1 MSEPARSSS
10 LLLRPFEA
18 LLNRNIAASTAAKSL
33 CQRLDAK
40 VLALHVDGVPLNIY
54 CKSVGDRMKLATS
67 YEGTPS
73 ATLTGTPLAFMR
85 LVGPQPEAA
94 IRGGSVHIQG
104 DAEVAQT
111 FSELIKHT
119 RPDLEEEL
127 SRLIGDVAAHQVGTA
142 ARSVLDFAQRAASTF
157 AQNVSEFLQEES
169 RDVPSRTE
177 ADEFIAGVDK
187 VRDDVERLEARI
199 ADIERRRAT

>member
-1 MSEPARSSS
+1 MSEPVRRSPMF
-10 LLLRPFEA
+10 LVPFEA
-18 LLNRNIAASTAAKSL
+18 LLNRNIAASAAAKAL
-33 CQRLDAK
+33 CQRLDTK
-40 VLALHVDGVPLNIY
+40 VLALHVDGLPLNIY
-54 CKSVGDRMKLATS
+54 CKSVGDRMELSTS
-67 YEGTPS
+67 YDGTPS

-111 FSELIKHT
+111 FSELIKYS

-127 SRLIGDVAAHQVGTA
+127 SRVIGDVAAHQVGTA
-142 ARSVLDFAQRAASTF
+142 ARSVLSFAQRAASTF
-157 AQNVSEFLQEES
+157 AQNVSEFLQEEG

-177 ADEFIAGVDK
+177 ADEFIADVDK

-199 ADIERRRAT
+199 AAIERRSAR